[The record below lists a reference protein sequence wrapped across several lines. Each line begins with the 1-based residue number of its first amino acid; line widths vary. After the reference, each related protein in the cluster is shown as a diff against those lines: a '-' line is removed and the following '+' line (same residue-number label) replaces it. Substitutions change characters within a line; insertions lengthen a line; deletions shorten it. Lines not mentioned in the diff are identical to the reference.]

1 MKEDLNPEDLIK
13 RALLLMKYD
22 MKDTLTENEE
32 KVIVPNLNEDTTGV
46 ALGSTVGGSAV
57 GAGLA
62 SAGLLPGVAGTTGV
76 GIAGVAGT
84 GVAGLASYVG
94 TSLGGGLALGGAVL
108 GGAAALS
115 ILPLAYWLIT
125 KDGDKSV
132 KVKKLFRMCST
143 NRSEIG
149 KLPRKINDLTIRN
162 LSDEINDAL
171 NYQTFGMAG
180 TDEEALYDVFRSLTQ
195 GTASD
200 ACALLNRYN
209 REYGDLYEDLDS
221 DIDSE
226 DEWNQIYRPLRN
238 CVEDSLLHAKNYNPC
253 SKGEI
258 WDVNKKSCV
267 KISKPSDDEL
277 LRRAKA
283 CGHKTVESYKNSGW
297 KCKKSETVKPIIN
310 KSDYKECNTFPY
322 TKYCKSPIVKEVQK
336 CLGVTDDSYFGPITD
351 DALFKQYGTH
361 SLTQSIYKQIMD
373 KCKGG
378 SSNNTSSISD
388 DDILQSTPS
397 TDEV

>member
-32 KVIVPNLNEDTTGV
+32 KVTVPNLNEDTTGV
-46 ALGSTVGGSAV
+46 ALGSATGGAAV
-57 GAGLA
+57 GAGVA
-62 SAGLLPGVAGTTGV
+62 AAGLLPGTAALTG
-76 GIAGVAGT
+76 
-84 GVAGLASYVG
+84 
-94 TSLGGGLALGGAVL
+94 LGGTAFSIGSTLGSASIGATSALALGGAVL
-108 GGAAALS
+108 GGAAALA

-149 KLPRKINDLTIRN
+149 KLPRKINDLTIRG

-171 NYQTFGMAG
+171 NYQTLGMAG

-200 ACALLNRYN
+200 ACELLNRYN

-267 KISKPSDDEL
+267 KITKPSDDEL

-297 KCKKSETVKPIIN
+297 KCTKGGSSIIN
-310 KSDYKECNTFPY
+310 KSMYKECNSFPY

-361 SLTQSIYKQIMD
+361 SLTQSIYKQIMN

-378 SSNNTSSISD
+378 SSKDTSSISN